1 MKLTTETVLLGALF
15 AGQAAGGLVP
25 PSPLTGKQHYH
36 ENSTFSKLFAAP
48 PIATGEL
55 DRAGWKVTCDSFE
68 PGNECS
74 MAIDGNNDTF
84 WHTKFEGSNVP
95 HQIVVD
101 FGATH
106 DINGISA
113 LPRQDGNNHGYIAAH
128 DVAVSTDGSNWETV
142 AAGTWYGGDKLLKY
156 ANFETRTA
164 RYVRLRATSEVSG
177 APWTSVAEL
186 KAYAAKS
193 GPAAYGGAG
202 KWGATI
208 DFPTVPVAAAVDPVS
223 GKVLV
228 WSSYTY
234 DNYLGSTQDR
244 VFTSLW
250 DPATGSVTPKLV
262 DDTDHDMFC
271 PGISIDGTGQMVVT
285 GGNSASKT
293 TLYDF
298 ASGAWLPGPDMTVAR
313 GYQASA
319 TLSDGRVFTIGG
331 CWSGGWFD
339 KNGEVYDPRARAWT
353 GLPGALVRPMLTA
366 DAQGIFR
373 ADNHAWLFGWRNGS
387 VFQAGPST
395 AMHWYYT
402 AGNGSVAPAGD
413 RRSDRGT
420 DPDAMNGNAVMF
432 DARAGRILSF
442 GGSPSYQNSDASAA
456 AHLITIGD
464 PGKPADVRFASNGLW
479 SPRAFHTSAVLPD
492 GTVFITGGQSYA
504 VPFSD
509 ETPQLTP
516 ELYDPVADAFYK
528 QQPNSI
534 VRVYHSV
541 ALLLPDA
548 TVLSAGG
555 GLCGDCNTNHF
566 DGQVFTPQYLLTKD
580 GQPAVRPVIRSAT
593 LSGRTVAIETDSS
606 VASASLIR
614 FGTATHTV
622 NTDQRRVPLTLVRAG
637 DNRYTAE
644 VPADPGVVLPGYY
657 MLFVMND
664 KGVPSVSKTLNF
676 LV

>member
-1 MKLTTETVLLGALF
+1 
-15 AGQAAGGLVP
+15 
-25 PSPLTGKQHYH
+25 
-36 ENSTFSKLFAAP
+36 
-48 PIATGEL
+48 
-55 DRAGWKVTCDSFE
+55 
-68 PGNECS
+68 
-74 MAIDGNNDTF
+74 
-84 WHTKFEGSNVP
+84 
-95 HQIVVD
+95 
-101 FGATH
+101 
-106 DINGISA
+106 
-113 LPRQDGNNHGYIAAH
+113 
-128 DVAVSTDGSNWETV
+128 
-142 AAGTWYGGDKLLKY
+142 
-156 ANFETRTA
+156 
-164 RYVRLRATSEVSG
+164 
-177 APWTSVAEL
+177 
-186 KAYAAKS
+186 
-193 GPAAYGGAG
+193 
-202 KWGATI
+202 
-208 DFPTVPVAAAVDPVS
+208 
-223 GKVLV
+223 
-228 WSSYTY
+228 
-234 DNYLGSTQDR
+234 
-244 VFTSLW
+244 
-250 DPATGSVTPKLV
+250 
-262 DDTDHDMFC
+262 
-271 PGISIDGTGQMVVT
+271 
-285 GGNSASKT
+285 
-293 TLYDF
+293 
-298 ASGAWLPGPDMTVAR
+298 
-313 GYQASA
+313 
-319 TLSDGRVFTIGG
+319 
-331 CWSGGWFD
+331 
-339 KNGEVYDPRARAWT
+339 
-353 GLPGALVRPMLTA
+353 
-366 DAQGIFR
+366 
-373 ADNHAWLFGWRNGS
+373 
-387 VFQAGPST
+387 
-395 AMHWYYT
+395 
-402 AGNGSVAPAGD
+402 
-413 RRSDRGT
+413 
-420 DPDAMNGNAVMF
+420 MNGNAVMF